1 MMAGRLG
8 IALGGG
14 GARGVA
20 HLGVLRAL
28 NEANIPIHAIAGIS
42 AGALM
47 GAGYC
52 LGGPSSTLE
61 AELLRPAAMLGVYR
75 DRLRLAPSNRVGG
88 LLAELIGEA
97 QIEDCAPTL
106 AIAVA
111 DVRTRECLVLRDG
124 PLLAALRASIA
135 IPFVGEPVVI
145 DGHHLADCGR
155 ESYILR
161 QALREMGADVLLE
174 VSLFMKSGGDLPAL
188 VVSVL
193 RPLLQR
199 HDAPA
204 APTPSRADLLRFAL
218 DLALRPPLPEPPADL
233 LIAPRLPGVPT
244 LARDGLR
251 RARHA
256 GYTAM
261 RSALPR
267 LQTLLDGVP
276 TLAAAG
282 G

>member
-1 MMAGRLG
+1 MVRRLG

-28 NEANIPIHAIAGIS
+28 QEADIPIHGIAGIS

-47 GAGYC
+47 AAGYC
-52 LGGPSSTLE
+52 LGGPSTDLE
-61 AELLRPAAMLGVYR
+61 AELFRPVAMLGVYR

-88 LLAELIGEA
+88 LLADMIGDTR
-97 QIEDCAPTL
+97 IEDCVPPL

-111 DVRTRECLVLRDG
+111 DVRTRECLYLRHG
-124 PLLAALRASIA
+124 PLLAALHASIA

-145 DGHHLADCGR
+145 DGRHLADCGR

-161 QALREMGADVLLE
+161 RALREMHADVLLE
-174 VSLFMKSGGDLPAL
+174 VSLFMESGGDLPAP

-204 APTPSRADLLRFAL
+204 APQPTRADLLRFAL
-218 DLALRPPLPEPPADL
+218 ELALRPPLPEPPADL

-251 RARHA
+251 RAYRA
-256 GYTAM
+256 GYLAM
-261 RSALPR
+261 RSRLPDLRALLEERSQP
-267 LQTLLDGVP
+267 V
-276 TLAAAG
+276 AVG